1 MKEGAY
7 IVDRIEGEHV
17 ILEAYD
23 GFIKEVKSEK
33 IQGSF
38 KEGDVLLIDGEY
50 FKVSEELTKERR
62 KKIED
67 ILKDMWS

>member
-7 IVDRIEGEHV
+7 IVDRIEGEYV